1 MLLEILKRTPPWVY
15 LLFVALLAFGYVQS
29 KPRVVPRARIAIL
42 PGVMIGFSLYGVL
55 SSFRTSALALVGWL
69 LGVGLALLL
78 GQALSFSRDASY
90 SAPMR
95 SFAVPGSWLP
105 LVLMMVIF
113 FIRYVVAVLLAL
125 NPALAD
131 SALFAGGICL
141 VYGFLSGTFLAS
153 AVSLWRLSNPGAP
166 A

>member
-15 LLFVALLAFGYVQS
+15 LLFVVLLAFGYSQS

-55 SSFRTSALALVGWL
+55 SSFGTPALALVGWL

-78 GQALSFSRDASY
+78 GQALPFSRDASY
-90 SAPMR
+90 SASTR

-105 LVLMMVIF
+105 LILMMAIF
-113 FIRYVVAVLLAL
+113 FIRYIVAVLLVR

-131 SALFAGGICL
+131 LELFAGGICL
-141 VYGFLSGTFLAS
+141 MYGFLSGIFLAG
-153 AVSLWRLSNPGAP
+153 AAALWRLRNRRALT
-166 A
+166 